1 METFGLFWSVK
12 YLSFEQKLPI
22 RTAHH
27 IFLESRHPEFTKN
40 PYYVLSPKGSQKK
53 VSANR
58 LIPVRRGVYIHYFNP
73 PTFGCPLFS
82 ANYPNPYVRVNKI
95 VNKCTADYRLSYF
108 YGLLRVESFLNF
120 LLNQYILEW
129 LRKSFKFIVLR
140 LLQVHLWIKKL
151 NLFIF
156 ILTLYQNSPSGFYH
170 YPSSRKELRIPPKQ
184 CFLKIVSI
192 CHKIKL

>member
-1 METFGLFWSVK
+1 MTQEGSMETFGLFWSVK

-27 IFLESRHPEFTKN
+27 IFLECRHPEFTKN

-108 YGLLRVESFLNF
+108 YGLLRAISYWVFLEFSLKPVYSRMVAEKFQIYSVEITASTFVDQKIEFVHFYSYPLSKLSLRFLS
-120 LLNQYILEW
+120 L
-129 LRKSFKFIVLR
+129 
-140 LLQVHLWIKKL
+140 
-151 NLFIF
+151 
-156 ILTLYQNSPSGFYH
+156 SP
-170 YPSSRKELRIPPKQ
+170 K
-184 CFLKIVSI
+184 
-192 CHKIKL
+192 